1 MRKIGVFK
9 LGVMLFTLGVLWVAL
24 ALCAQAASQDAV
36 WPEASGTSVE
46 SDGNLTIDMS
56 HMDQGYIMCCVTS
69 PTKNAFK
76 MRITVNGGQLMYDIT
91 NSGEYECYPLQMGSG
106 NYKVELFENVKGSKY
121 AGAGSITVMASL
133 RDENAAFLVPNQYVN
148 YDLLS
153 LTVQKSDELTD
164 GLSKPKD
171 IYDKVCDFMASEFN
185 YDFVRASKITSFTLP
200 EVDPCFERRSG
211 ICQDLSAVMICMLR
225 VQGIPSRLMIGYAD
239 KYYHAWTVSVV
250 DGQEIFFDP
259 TEAIGAISAKKYQV
273 ERFY

>member
-1 MRKIGVFK
+1 MEI
-9 LGVMLFTLGVLWVAL
+9 TDDVLEDGFL
-24 ALCAQAASQDAV
+24 
-36 WPEASGTSVE
+36 PEAEDAEETASRYGMEVE
-46 SDGNLTIDMS
+46 VLTE
-56 HMDQGYIMCCVTS
+56 TE
-69 PTKNAFK
+69 
-76 MRITVNGGQLMYDIT
+76 MRQ
-91 NSGEYECYPLQMGSG
+91 
-106 NYKVELFENVKGSKY
+106 KGMH
-121 AGAGSITVMASL
+121 AILAVGAGSITVMASL

-164 GLSKPKD
+164 GLSKQKD

-239 KYYHAWTVSVV
+239 KYYYAWTVSVV